1 LIGETNTVAKDTAA
15 SARPGVGTGVF
26 TWYDLSTWA
35 GSATKMS
42 IDPQNHFKQDDVLF
56 HEFVHALLMMHGLSF
71 SAPIAVGRARLI
83 GLGRSV
89 AWCAFSVENEIG
101 GRTWVETAFRSDFVQ
116 PWQFVTTG

>member
-1 LIGETNTVAKDTAA
+1 M
-15 SARPGVGTGVF
+15 F

-71 SAPIAVGRARLI
+71 SAPIAVGRARLN

-101 GRTWVETAFRSDFVQ
+101 GQTWVETAFRSGFVQ